1 MKILVTGFDP
11 FGKESINPAIE
22 AVKRLDDEIAN
33 AQIIKLEIPTI
44 AHTSLALS
52 LIHISCCSQGTIK
65 YNEKD
70 DV

>member
-33 AQIIKLEIPTI
+33 AQIIKLEIPTVFEECTKLLDEAI
-44 AHTSLALS
+44 QKNHPCRHQT
-52 LIHISCCSQGTIK
+52 G
-65 YNEKD
+65 D
-70 DV
+70 